1 MQGLR
6 QTSHKKICTSRLI
19 DLEVNIS
26 FLVKDDDVFD
36 ILYLTLT
43 FSTSDCVMTSM
54 VVYSKTLTISSSSK
68 QQLIDITLETMRFV
82 EDSNITNGILVVSVP
97 HATAAIVANENERGL
112 LNDILNRI
120 REVFPQS
127 ADYAHNRIDDNANAH
142 IAATFLGHSRTFP
155 VENHQIVRGTWQNI
169 FVLELDG
176 PRTRREIHLNL
187 IS

>member
-1 MQGLR
+1 
-6 QTSHKKICTSRLI
+6 
-19 DLEVNIS
+19 
-26 FLVKDDDVFD
+26 
-36 ILYLTLT
+36 
-43 FSTSDCVMTSM
+43 M
-54 VVYSKTLTISSSSK
+54 VVCNKTLMVSSSSK
-68 QQLIDITLETMRFV
+68 LQLIDITREAMQFV
-82 EDSNITNGILVVSVP
+82 EDSSITDGILVVSVP

-120 REVFPQS
+120 REIFPQS
-127 ADYAHNRIDDNANAH
+127 AEYAHNRIDDNADAH

-187 IS
+187 VS